1 MQNLL
6 SIFIHASFSENYLL
20 SVLEFSENANLLFSE
35 KKTIPIVPL
44 ECTNISTMKLIKLE
58 FSVNIQA
65 KNAFTYFFLIT
76 KCDI

>member
-1 MQNLL
+1 M
-6 SIFIHASFSENYLL
+6 SISIHASFSENYLL

-35 KKTIPIVPL
+35 KPIPIVPL
-44 ECTNISTMKLIKLE
+44 ERTNISTIKLIKLE

-65 KNAFTYFFLIT
+65 KNVLTYFFLIR

>member
-6 SIFIHASFSENYLL
+6 SISFHGSFSENYLL

-35 KKTIPIVPL
+35 KPIPIVPL
-44 ECTNISTMKLIKLE
+44 ERTNISTMKLIKLE

-65 KNAFTYFFLIT
+65 KNVFTYFFLIR